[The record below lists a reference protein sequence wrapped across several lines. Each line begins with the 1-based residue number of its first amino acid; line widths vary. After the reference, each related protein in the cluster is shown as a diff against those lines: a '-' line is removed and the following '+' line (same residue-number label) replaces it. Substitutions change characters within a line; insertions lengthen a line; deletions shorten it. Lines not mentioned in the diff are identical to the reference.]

1 MPAVSEPSGP
11 LLPRTWRPLG
21 VRLAVVFFGGL
32 LAVVCVAGWVAVGAD
47 VRAKVTV
54 YQQATVVLFVLMALA
69 IAWGLY
75 RCRVTATSSG
85 LEVVNGY
92 RTHHYEWP
100 EVLAVHMPPGAPEV
114 QAYGKIVTAWF
125 LIGWGVGGMI
135 FGALGDRYGRA
146 KMLTL
151 TILIYSGFTGLT
163 STLSIRFPS
172 MSTTSNRYW
181 FQMK

>member
-54 YQQATVVLFVLMALA
+54 YQQVTVLLFVLMALA

-92 RTHHYEWP
+92 RIHHYEWP
-100 EVLAVHMPPGAPEV
+100 EVLAVHMPQGAPFPTLDL
-114 QAYGKIVTAWF
+114 ADGTSRPT
-125 LIGWGVGGMI
+125 
-135 FGALGDRYGRA
+135 FGIQSSDGDRARQA
-146 KMLTL
+146 VRELRTL
-151 TILIYSGFTGLT
+151 VARTAADSLE
-163 STLSIRFPS
+163 RPDPPAD
-172 MSTTSNRYW
+172 
-181 FQMK
+181 

>member
-1 MPAVSEPSGP
+1 MPADSEPAGP

-54 YQQATVVLFVLMALA
+54 YQQATVVLFAAMAVA

-85 LEVVNGY
+85 LDVVNGY

-100 EVLAVHMPPGAPEV
+100 EVLAVHMPPGAPFPTLDLADGTSRPTLGI
-114 QAYGKIVTAWF
+114 QSSD
-125 LIGWGVGGMI
+125 
-135 FGALGDRYGRA
+135 GDRARQA
-146 KMLTL
+146 VRELRTL
-151 TILIYSGFTGLT
+151 VARTAADSLE
-163 STLSIRFPS
+163 RPDPPAD
-172 MSTTSNRYW
+172 
-181 FQMK
+181 